1 MAELKE
7 LVAIRRALTDKKSEL
22 TNDFNKQI
30 AKLQE
35 MLVDVETQIRAS
47 MNAAGLKSARTDAG
61 TVTLRTSTK
70 YNVSDWEEIDALV
83 KETGDTSFYQRRL
96 STTRLRQYLDE
107 GNDMPEGIVQQD
119 MIEVSITKPKD

>member
-22 TNDFNKQI
+22 TNEYNKQN

-47 MNAAGLKSARTDAG
+47 MNASGLKSARTDAG